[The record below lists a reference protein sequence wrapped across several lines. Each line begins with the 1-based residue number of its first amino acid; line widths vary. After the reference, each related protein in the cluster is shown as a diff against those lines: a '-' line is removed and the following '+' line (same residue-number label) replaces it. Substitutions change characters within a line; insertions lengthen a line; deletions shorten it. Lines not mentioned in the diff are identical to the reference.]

1 MFFGILLTSGDYM
14 IDENLKKE
22 LDLEQNIQYLKGVG
36 PKKAELLNKLNIF
49 NIKDLLEYYP
59 RNYEDRTKLSNIIEF
74 VDGEYYLFV
83 ATISESIHIQ
93 RVRKNLT
100 IYSTFVYDDTGEC
113 KMTWF
118 NQKYINTKLHKG
130 DKYLFYGRAIRNY
143 GVVSMESPQIYNL
156 NDIDKIQGIYP
167 IYPLTSGITQNY
179 LFKLETL
186 AYENK
191 PLIPEFLSD
200 SFRKKYNLCEI
211 NYAMHNVHFPKTFK
225 AVNDARNRLI
235 FNELFLLQLALMS
248 VKNSSLGVKKTQKF
262 EKVDISEFLD
272 LLPFKLTNAQ
282 NRVIDEIQKDM
293 LSDKVMN
300 RLVQG
305 DVGSGKTMVAAVAM
319 YIAVK
324 NGYQAAMMAPTTILA
339 NQHFEELSKYFS
351 ILGINVDII
360 TSSTTKK
367 NKRIICEK
375 LKNKEIDIIIGT
387 HSLIEDDVEFN
398 KLGLVITDEQHRFGV
413 KQRLKLSNKGK
424 AVETLVMTATPIPR
438 TLAIMLYGDLDLS
451 IIDEMPPGRKVV
463 KTYAVD
469 ETYEERI
476 VKFVKKNIAEG
487 RQAYVVCPLV
497 EENEELDLKSVEKLY
512 EKYKNDY
519 FKEYSVGIIH
529 GKMKNKEKD
538 EIMQSFK
545 ENKINILISTTVIE
559 VGISVSN
566 ATLMII
572 ENADRFGLAAL
583 HQLRGRVGRG
593 EYQSYCILKSNN
605 KSINSRERL
614 KIMEKSNSGFDVAE
628 KDLELRGPGDF
639 FGIRQ
644 SGLPEFKLAN
654 LLKDIKVL
662 QDAQIAAKEL
672 LKEDRN
678 LEKEENKLL
687 KRELYSKFGE
697 KLSNIGA

>member
-1 MFFGILLTSGDYM
+1 MSSEF
-14 IDENLKKE
+14 KE
-22 LDLEQNIQYLKGVG
+22 LDLNENIQYLKGVG
-36 PKKAELLNKLNIF
+36 PKKAELLNKMGIYD
-49 NIKDLLEYYP
+49 IKDLLEYYP
-59 RNYEDRTKLSNIIEF
+59 RNYEDRTKLSNINQF
-74 VDGEYYLFV
+74 VDGEHYLFI
-83 ATISESIHIQ
+83 ATLSDSIHIQ
-93 RVRKNLT
+93 RIRKNLT

-130 DKYLFYGRAIRNY
+130 DKYLFYGRAIKNY
-143 GVVSMESPQIYNL
+143 GVISMESPQIYNL

-179 LFKLETL
+179 LFKLESL
-186 AYENK
+186 AYNNK
-191 PLIPEFLSD
+191 PLIPDFLSN

-211 NYAMHNVHFPKTFK
+211 NYAMQNVHFPKTFK
-225 AVNDARNRLI
+225 AVNEARNRLI
-235 FNELFLLQLALMS
+235 FNELFLLELALMS
-248 VKNSSLGVKKTQKF
+248 VKNSSIGVIKSQKF
-262 EKVDISEFLD
+262 NSVDIKEFLN

-282 NRVIDEIQKDM
+282 NKVIDDITKDM

-305 DVGSGKTMVAAVAM
+305 DVGSGKTIVAAIAM

-339 NQHFEELSKYFS
+339 NQHFDELSKYFS
-351 ILGINVDII
+351 KLGITTEII

-367 NKRIICEK
+367 SKKIICEK

-387 HSLIEDDVEFN
+387 HSLIEDDIEFSN
-398 KLGLVITDEQHRFGV
+398 LGLVITDEQHRFGV
-413 KQRLKLSNKGK
+413 KQRLKLANKGNS
-424 AVETLVMTATPIPR
+424 VETLVMTATPIPR

-451 IIDEMPPGRKVV
+451 IIDEMPPGRKPV

-469 ETYEERI
+469 ESYENRI
-476 VKFVKKNIAEG
+476 VKFIKKNIDEG

-497 EENEELDLKSVEKLY
+497 EENDELDLKSVEKIY
-512 EKYKNDY
+512 DKYKNEY
-519 FKEYSVGIIH
+519 FKDYSVAIIH

-538 EIMQSFK
+538 EIMQDFK

-614 KIMEKSNSGFDVAE
+614 KIMEKSNSGFDVAQ

-672 LKEDRN
+672 LEEDKY
-678 LEKEENKLL
+678 LEKEENKPL
-687 KRELYSKFGE
+687 KDELYNKFGE
-697 KLSNIGA
+697 MLKNIGA